1 MRWFLH
7 PIQSYILCLVKYES
21 NVYQLKKLSFVY
33 PIYRY
38 RYIIH
43 YILKFERAKYFKP
56 NILRLV
62 KGIDQEQD
70 EATHPQY
77 RLFIY

>member
-1 MRWFLH
+1 MSQMFTNSKNFHL
-7 PIQSYILCLVKYES
+7 YIL
-21 NVYQLKKLSFVY
+21 
-33 PIYRY
+33 
-38 RYIIH
+38 YIDIDISLH

-77 RLFIY
+77 IIHILVQEMGMDTPIREH